1 MTHGTSMEYAVV
13 AFMDVLGFAE
23 MVQADSRAPA
33 ATRLMTFLQIFQDIR
48 ETYGGA
54 VRMFSD
60 SIVIEASLD
69 LEGVKSVISI
79 AGKLQREFLRGGIL
93 VRGGVAFGKHF
104 SDANTIYS
112 EALVN
117 AYYIESKKARNP
129 RIVVDPNLIDFFSN
143 HPTATDA
150 DRMWLSD
157 NLCRDRDG
165 FLFIEYIGVQNIE
178 ELTPNVA
185 QVIADSAKGNDSIVD
200 KVCWMLDYHSFSC
213 ERSGRHDLRIEGNG
227 LKFSAY

>member
-13 AFMDVLGFAE
+13 AFMDVLGFEE

-112 EALVN
+112 
-117 AYYIESKKARNP
+117 
-129 RIVVDPNLIDFFSN
+129 
-143 HPTATDA
+143 
-150 DRMWLSD
+150 
-157 NLCRDRDG
+157 
-165 FLFIEYIGVQNIE
+165 
-178 ELTPNVA
+178 
-185 QVIADSAKGNDSIVD
+185 
-200 KVCWMLDYHSFSC
+200 
-213 ERSGRHDLRIEGNG
+213 
-227 LKFSAY
+227 